1 MKNRNVAKAET
12 TILTT
17 LTPERTKELLVLA
30 QGGDIR
36 ARNEIVEGNL
46 GLVMSV
52 VKQTSSKIS
61 NSAAVSVEDL
71 CQEGVFGLYD
81 AIKDFDIKSQG
92 QFSTY
97 ATYKIRGALTH
108 AIRSTADTVRLPEH
122 KKIEIDTIKAA
133 YARLSAALDRDPK
146 VEEVY
151 AYLEGRYSIQ
161 TIAEDIHAVNGVS
174 VISLDTK
181 VYGKDDDEMALGD
194 AVADENP
201 EANPEAK
208 VEKDEHNKLCE
219 KVLRLV
225 LEEIKNLPEKERYIV
240 ENLHGINGCQK
251 KTVKEIAEG
260 LKSMGYYGRN
270 GDAITCP
277 GVAAIGKRTLA
288 KIYEKYMKG
297 VLTD

>member
-1 MKNRNVAKAET
+1 MKNRCIKAEPIALT
-12 TILTT
+12 TIS
-17 LTPERTKELLVLA
+17 PERTKELLVLA
-30 QGGDIR
+30 QNGDIQ
-36 ARNEIVEGNL
+36 ARNEIIEGNL
-46 GLVMSV
+46 GLVMSI
-52 VKQTSSKIS
+52 VKQSVGKIA
-61 NSAAVSVEDL
+61 NSAAVSVEDMY
-71 CQEGVFGLYD
+71 QDGIFGLYD
-81 AIKDFDIKSQG
+81 AIKDFDLKSQG

-97 ATYKIRGALTH
+97 AVYKIRGALTH
-108 AIRSTADTVRLPEH
+108 AIRSTADTVRLPDH

-133 YARLSAALDRDPK
+133 YARLNAALDREPK

-151 AYLEGRYSIQ
+151 TYLEGRYTIQ
-161 TIAEDIHAVNGVS
+161 TISEDIHAVNGVS

-181 VYGKDDDEMALGD
+181 VYGKDDDEMVLGD

-208 VEKDEHNKLCE
+208 VEKDEHNKLCSE
-219 KVLRLV
+219 VLRLI

-240 ENLHGINGCQK
+240 ENLRGLNGCQK

-288 KIYEKYMKG
+288 KIYEKYMGG
-297 VLTD
+297 VLAD